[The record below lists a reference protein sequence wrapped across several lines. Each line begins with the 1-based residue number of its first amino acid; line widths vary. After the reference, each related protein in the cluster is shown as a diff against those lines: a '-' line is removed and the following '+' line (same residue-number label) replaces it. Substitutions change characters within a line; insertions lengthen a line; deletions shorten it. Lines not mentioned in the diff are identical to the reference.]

1 MKTFRGTLIS
11 DIHMSNRL
19 MGARPGPDG
28 VTDRLQDQVGLWK
41 RVHQSAR
48 EHGSTDI
55 FVLGDLFDKS
65 LVDAIT
71 LTSTVRAIAEADDLT
86 HWILPGNH
94 DAVNTRGG
102 RFTVEAFGEMGNDR
116 IRYMK
121 TGERYGFGLG
131 GWCGFWPLEYGDQDR
146 SRAALEEI
154 KSNREVVKSA
164 PGVSAGRQENLLLHH
179 SIVGCKFAD
188 WVCDDGLDAEEV
200 CDGFDWV
207 YSGHFHDTQTFG
219 AGKRGMYLG
228 APMHHRFEDAGRPA
242 GFWNMIWDGKG
253 GCEKVFVDGSC
264 PRFFE
269 TEGAYED
276 VPEGATRGDYI
287 RLNVTATTI
296 GWEGVKATVRE
307 RVDAWNKAG
316 YRASFKHKPIYHH
329 TRRVA
334 ATETKKA
341 GGMSVEAMM
350 AAYVESPDV
359 DTTSLDLARL
369 RRIGREALEAAKA
382 KVP

>member
-1 MKTFRGTLIS
+1 
-11 DIHMSNRL
+11 

-28 VTDRLQDQVGLWK
+28 VTDRLQDQIGLWK

-48 EHGSTDI
+48 EHGSKDI

-71 LTSTVRAIAEADDLT
+71 LTATVRAIAEADDLT

-116 IRYMK
+116 IKYLR
-121 TGERYGFGLG
+121 TGERYGFGKD

-146 SRAALEEI
+146 SRAALEGI
-154 KSNREVVKSA
+154 QSKLKLRSV
-164 PGVSAGRQENLLLHH
+164 ENLLLHH

-188 WVCDDGLDAEEV
+188 WVCDDGLEAEEV
-200 CDGFDWV
+200 CKGFDHV
-207 YSGHFHDTQTFG
+207 FSGHFHDTQTFG
-219 AGKRGMYLG
+219 PGKRGMYLG

-242 GFWNMIWDGKG
+242 GFWNMTWGGEG
-253 GCEKVFVDGSC
+253 GCEKEFVDGGC

-269 TEGAYED
+269 TEGTLED
-276 VPEGATRGDYI
+276 APEGAELGDYI
-287 RLNVTATTI
+287 RLNVTATTA
-296 GWEGVKATVRE
+296 GWEDAKADVRA
-307 RVDAWNKAG
+307 RVEAWNKVG
-316 YRASFKHKPIYHH
+316 YRASFKHKPVYHH
-329 TRRVA
+329 ARRIVSVDEA
-334 ATETKKA
+334 KKS
-341 GGMSVEAMM
+341 GGMTVEAMM
-350 AAYVESPDV
+350 SAYVESPDV
-359 DTTSLDLARL
+359 DTAGLDLVRL

-382 KVP
+382 KT

>member
-11 DIHMSNRL
+11 DVHMSNRL

-28 VTDRLQDQVGLWK
+28 VTDRLQDQIGLWK

-48 EHGSTDI
+48 DHGGTDV

-71 LTSTVRAIAEADDLT
+71 LTATVRAIAEADDLT

-102 RFTVEAFGEMGNDR
+102 RFTVEAFGEMGNER
-116 IRYMK
+116 IKYLK

-146 SRAALEEI
+146 SRGALEWI
-154 KSNREVVKSA
+154 RGMIGSDKTS
-164 PGVSAGRQENLLLHH
+164 GRQENLLMHH

-188 WVCDDGLDAEEV
+188 WTCDDGLEADELFRV
-200 CDGFDWV
+200 GFDWV

-219 AGKRGMYLG
+219 PDKRGMYLG

-242 GFWNMIWDGKG
+242 GFWNLIWDGKG
-253 GCEKVFVDGSC
+253 GCEKEFVDGGC

-269 TEGAYED
+269 VEGALED
-276 VPEGATRGDYI
+276 VPEGAKTGDYI
-287 RLNVTATTI
+287 RINVTATTA
-296 GWEGVKATVRE
+296 GWEDVKADVRA

-316 YRASFKHKPIYHH
+316 YRASFKHKPVYHH
-329 TRRVA
+329 ARRVA
-334 ATETKKA
+334 ATEGKKT

-359 DTTSLDLARL
+359 DTTGLDLARL